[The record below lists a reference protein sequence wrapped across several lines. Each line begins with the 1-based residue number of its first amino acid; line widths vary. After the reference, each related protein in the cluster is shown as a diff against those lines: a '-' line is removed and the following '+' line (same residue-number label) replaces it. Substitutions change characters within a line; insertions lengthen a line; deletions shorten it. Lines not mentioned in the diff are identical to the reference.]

1 MNQKRTNPLRAPEVI
16 KAIRE
21 FVEIEGEGKPGKPSG
36 KDILAMVWIRF
47 QVVANMNQLAST
59 LNYDGI
65 VRGGPINR
73 GPGAMDIARHGA
85 RLRGHLRKIAEKQR
99 REAGPDPE
107 LIAVPEVS
115 RQHDIAMARPV
126 ITRRP
131 AEKPVARTAT
141 DGVKATPAR
150 PPTSTHEIPG
160 AAVLAG
166 GTAPPI
172 VPASCL
178 KHSNGVRVGG
188 TTPPAVPRPSLRQHQ
203 SAVPKVTLEPM
214 PAVKPASP
222 FSDRIYRAPQVE
234 PAPIPYGRI
243 ITCCWPIGNPG
254 TREFR
259 YCDAPS
265 EPNYPYCSSHADRA
279 YLRSH
284 SRRESDHGEAPG
296 SSG

>member
-65 VRGGPINR
+65 VRGGLINR
-73 GPGAMDIARHGA
+73 GPGAMEIARHGA
-85 RLRGHLRKIAEKQR
+85 RLRTHLARTAEKQR
-99 REAGPDPE
+99 REIGPDPE

-115 RQHDIAMARPV
+115 RQHDIAMARQV
-126 ITRRP
+126 ITRQPRP
-131 AEKPVARTAT
+131 AIKTTPVARTMAE
-141 DGVKATPAR
+141 PLPSLR
-150 PPTSTHEIPG
+150 THETPG

-178 KHSNGVRVGG
+178 KHANRVRVGG